1 MFQEHTVDVGDV
13 LVPGDNVLA
22 IRCRALTPELAT
34 QRRPRARWRT
44 RLVAD
49 NNLRWFRTMLLGR
62 IPSFS
67 PRPAAVGPWRP
78 ITLERRSG
86 VIVEDLRLR
95 PRLDGDDGV
104 LAVTV
109 DSGSSVASARR
120 PSMSSSTAPATR
132 RRRRADRSRSTDR
145 DGTGLDRGQRGG
157 PGRGRRAV
165 VAAYPRSA
173 CPYGVRLEV
182 AGSTGGET
190 IEGGRIGFRTLTAAH
205 APTTTS
211 NGTVCSSTSTVF
223 RCSPAAPCGRR
234 SISSASL
241 RRPGRSARPSRSSGT
256 RA

>member
-1 MFQEHTVDVGDV
+1 MFEEHTVDVGSV
-13 LVPGDNVLA
+13 LVRGDNELA

-86 VIVEDLRLR
+86 VVVEDLRLR

-109 DSGSSVASARR
+109 RLRVVGGER
-120 PSMSSSTAPATR
+120 PTAIDVVLDGPGDPTTATR
-132 RRRRADRSRSTDR
+132 GSLTLDGPPRPRA
-145 DGTGLDRGQRGG
+145 DRGQRGD
-157 PGRGRRAV
+157 PGRGRRA
-165 VAAYPRSA
+165 A
-173 CPYGVRLEV
+173 
-182 AGSTGGET
+182 
-190 IEGGRIGFRTLTAAH
+190 GGRT
-205 APTTTS
+205 PTVSLPSTTFAWRS
-211 NGTVCSSTSTVF
+211 
-223 RCSPAAPCGRR
+223 RDRR
-234 SISSASL
+234 A
-241 RRPGRSARPSRSSGT
+241 ARPSRAVGSGSG
-256 RA
+256 R